1 MQRPAEAPVAAL
13 DERCFQAIAE
23 SASDMIAV
31 LDADGRRRYVNP
43 ALAGLLGGR
52 ERLIGSDSLADVHPE
67 DRTRLRELLRQV
79 VDSGEGRRA
88 EYRVIHRLGRIRFL
102 ESQSN
107 VIGAGPG
114 PLRVVVV
121 SRDVTERKHLE
132 RELSD
137 LKQRFISMTNH
148 ELRTPLTTIRSSV
161 ELLSCYGPRFSA
173 SERQELFDDIRS
185 AVGHMTGMIE
195 HLLKTCRSAG

>member
-1 MQRPAEAPVAAL
+1 MLSADAPAAAL

-67 DRTRLRELLRQV
+67 DRARLRELLRQV
-79 VDSGEGRRA
+79 IERGEGRRA
-88 EYRVIHRLGRIRFL
+88 EYRVIDHLGRIRFL

-107 VIGAGPG
+107 VIGAGPA
-114 PLRVVVV
+114 PLRVVVL
-121 SRDVTERKHLE
+121 SRDVTERKLLE
-132 RELSD
+132 RELDD
-137 LKQRFISMTNH
+137 LKRRFVSMANH
-148 ELRTPLTTIRSSV
+148 ELRTPLTTIRSSI
-161 ELLSCYGPRFSA
+161 ELLCCYETRFSA